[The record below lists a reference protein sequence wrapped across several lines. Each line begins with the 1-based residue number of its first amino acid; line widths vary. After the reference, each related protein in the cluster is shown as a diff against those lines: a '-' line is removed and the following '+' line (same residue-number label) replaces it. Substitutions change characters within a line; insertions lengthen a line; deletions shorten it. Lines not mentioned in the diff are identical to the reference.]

1 MTLGS
6 TIWKSRR
13 LLTWHFEP
21 RNFYVRMFSADTI
34 RSQCAETIETIT
46 VHIYNLVQ
54 WLMTAVDYLGE
65 PQWFPSRLRFDRG
78 LVLLI
83 LSRFP
88 KNFWLHELHAGVQR
102 IAHRISWLFE
112 AKNRN
117 AKAVNRPRF
126 LWFHREKSPS
136 KLYRSTGSNNPNYL
150 ILEFADLE

>member
-1 MTLGS
+1 
-6 TIWKSRR
+6 
-13 LLTWHFEP
+13 
-21 RNFYVRMFSADTI
+21 MFSADTI

-112 AKNRN
+112 AK
-117 AKAVNRPRF
+117 KQKCQGS
-126 LWFHREKSPS
+126 KSTKIS
-136 KLYRSTGSNNPNYL
+136 MISS
-150 ILEFADLE
+150 